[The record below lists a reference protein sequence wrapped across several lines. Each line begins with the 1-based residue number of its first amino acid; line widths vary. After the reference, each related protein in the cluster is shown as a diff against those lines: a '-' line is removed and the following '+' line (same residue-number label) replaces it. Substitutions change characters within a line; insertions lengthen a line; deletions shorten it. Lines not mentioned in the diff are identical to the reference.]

1 MLRFR
6 REFCAT
12 LLLLCVSRGT
22 CLSASLA
29 DAEPVLI
36 RPLKVYE
43 SLIKGVHDHFNNTC
57 IILFHGT
64 MNVIEKKGEPVMFQ

>member
-6 REFCAT
+6 REFCAA
-12 LLLLCVSRGT
+12 LLLLCVSRST
-22 CLSASLA
+22 RLSASS
-29 DAEPVLI
+29 DAEPILI

-64 MNVIEKKGEPVMFQ
+64 MNVIEKKGELVMFR